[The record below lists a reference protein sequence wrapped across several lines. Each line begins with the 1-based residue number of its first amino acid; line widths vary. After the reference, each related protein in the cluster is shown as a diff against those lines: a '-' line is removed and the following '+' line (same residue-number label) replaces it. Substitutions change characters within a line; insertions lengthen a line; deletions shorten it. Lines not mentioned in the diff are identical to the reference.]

1 MAESDN
7 DRDDSRRESRMPLKL
22 IVPPK
27 RLGKLPLNTLAP
39 NILTII
45 ALCAG
50 MTAIR
55 FALVGQWK
63 FAVGAIAVAALFD
76 MLDGRV
82 ARLLKGASKF
92 GAELD
97 SLSDFL
103 CFGVAP
109 AIILYFWTLHDLGGG
124 NTGWLVVLAFSV
136 CTALRLARFNTAL
149 DDPNKPQW
157 TGSFFT
163 GVPAPAGAGLALVF
177 LILSLEIDS
186 DFFRSPALNAIWLLL
201 IGGLMISRVPTF
213 SFKRVRVGRE
223 YVGLI
228 LLATGLI
235 VAGLL
240 NQPWY
245 TLAAM
250 LFAYMISI
258 PFSVRAYERLRRGD
272 PEKPAAPEQAA
283 DAPGA
288 ASEAEGEA
296 QKSGVPR
303 TTLH

>member
-1 MAESDN
+1 
-7 DRDDSRRESRMPLKL
+7 MPMKPIKLK
-22 IVPPK
+22 PPQ

-45 ALCAG
+45 ALCSG
-50 MTAIR
+50 LTAIR
-55 FALVGQWK
+55 FALLGQFK
-63 FAVGAIAVAALFD
+63 FAVLAIATAAFFD

-82 ARLLKGASKF
+82 ARLLKGASRF

-103 CFGVAP
+103 SFGVAP
-109 AIILYFWTLHDLGGG
+109 AMVLYFWTLHDIGSG

-136 CTALRLARFNTAL
+136 CAALRLARFNTAL
-149 DDPNKPQW
+149 DDDTKPVW

-163 GVPAPAGAGLALVF
+163 GVPAPAGAGLSLLF
-177 LILSLEIDS
+177 LIINLELDS
-186 DFFRSPALNAIWLLL
+186 AFFASPYLNALWMLF

-213 SFKRVRVGRE
+213 SFKRARVKRE
-223 YVGLI
+223 YVGLV
-228 LLATGLI
+228 LLGAGLL

-250 LFAYMISI
+250 EFAYLASI
-258 PFSVRAYERLRRGD
+258 PFSIKAHDRLKRGD
-272 PEKPAAPEQAA
+272 VQATDMSAASADPAGHAAGSEVGGSDDASGDKPASS
-283 DAPGA
+283 PGI
-288 ASEAEGEA
+288 
-296 QKSGVPR
+296 
-303 TTLH
+303 LH

>member
-1 MAESDN
+1 M
-7 DRDDSRRESRMPLKL
+7 RKQDDDMPLKL
-22 IVPPK
+22 IIPPQ
-27 RLGKLPLNTLAP
+27 RLGKMPLNTLAP

-50 MTAIR
+50 LTAIR
-55 FALVGQWK
+55 FALLEQWK

-76 MLDGRV
+76 ALDGRV

-103 CFGVAP
+103 SFGVAP
-109 AIILYFWTLHDLGGG
+109 AIVLYFWTLNDLGHG

-149 DDPNKPQW
+149 DDPDKPVW

-163 GVPAPAGAGLALVF
+163 GVPAPAGAGLALLF
-177 LILSLEIDS
+177 LIVSLEIDS
-186 DFFRSPALNAIWLLL
+186 EFFRSPALNAIWLLL
-201 IGGLMISRVPTF
+201 VGGLMISRIPTF

-223 YVGLI
+223 YVGVI
-228 LLATGLI
+228 LLATGLV

-245 TLAAM
+245 TLAAI
-250 LFAYMISI
+250 LLAYLVSI
-258 PFSVRAYERLRRGD
+258 PFSFRAHERLRRGD
-272 PEKPAAPEQAA
+272 RAHKNTAESTAASATDAGGETQKSEQA
-283 DAPGA
+283 GGQT
-288 ASEAEGEA
+288 GEP
-296 QKSGVPR
+296 PR

>member
-1 MAESDN
+1 
-7 DRDDSRRESRMPLKL
+7 LK
-22 IVPPK
+22 PPQ

-45 ALCAG
+45 ALCSG
-50 MTAIR
+50 LTAIR
-55 FALVGQWK
+55 FALLGQFK
-63 FAVGAIAVAALFD
+63 FAVLAIATAAFFD

-103 CFGVAP
+103 SFGVAP
-109 AIILYFWTLHDLGGG
+109 AMVLYFWTMHEIGSG

-136 CTALRLARFNTAL
+136 CAALRLARFNTAL
-149 DDPNKPQW
+149 DDDSKPVW

-163 GVPAPAGAGLALVF
+163 GVPAPAGAGLSLLF
-177 LILSLEIDS
+177 LIINLELESSL
-186 DFFRSPALNAIWLLL
+186 FASPYLNAIWMLG

-213 SFKRVRVGRE
+213 SFKRVRVKRE
-223 YVGLI
+223 YVGLV
-228 LLATGLI
+228 LLGAGLL

-250 LFAYMISI
+250 EIAYIVSI
-258 PFSVRAYERLRRGD
+258 PFAIKAHEKLKRGD
-272 PEKPAAPEQAA
+272 AQQKDVDAAAAGAGTAAVAEPVAEPAVGDKPAGT
-283 DAPGA
+283 PGI
-288 ASEAEGEA
+288 
-296 QKSGVPR
+296 
-303 TTLH
+303 LH

>member
-1 MAESDN
+1 MK
-7 DRDDSRRESRMPLKL
+7 PIKLK
-22 IVPPK
+22 PPQ

-45 ALCAG
+45 ALCSG
-50 MTAIR
+50 LTAIR
-55 FALVGQWK
+55 FALLGQFK
-63 FAVGAIAVAALFD
+63 FAVLAIATAAFFD

-103 CFGVAP
+103 SFGVAP
-109 AIILYFWTLHDLGGG
+109 AMVLYFWTMHDIGSG

-136 CTALRLARFNTAL
+136 CAALRLARFNTAL
-149 DDPNKPQW
+149 DDDNKPVW

-163 GVPAPAGAGLALVF
+163 GVPAPAGAGLSLLF
-177 LILSLEIDS
+177 LIINLELES
-186 DFFRSPALNAIWLLL
+186 SFFASPYLNAIWMLFV
-201 IGGLMISRVPTF
+201 GGLMISRVPTF
-213 SFKRVRVGRE
+213 SFKRVRVKRE
-223 YVGLI
+223 YVGLV
-228 LLATGLI
+228 LLGAGLL

-250 LFAYMISI
+250 ELAYLVSI
-258 PFSVRAYERLRRGD
+258 PFSIKAHDKLKRGD
-272 PEKPAAPEQAA
+272 AQARPAADVPADDAAGSQAGADAAAGEKPAAT
-283 DAPGA
+283 
-288 ASEAEGEA
+288 
-296 QKSGVPR
+296 SGI
-303 TTLH
+303 LH

>member
-1 MAESDN
+1 MKPIN
-7 DRDDSRRESRMPLKL
+7 LK
-22 IVPPK
+22 PPH

-45 ALCAG
+45 ALCSG
-50 MTAIR
+50 LTAIR
-55 FALVGQWK
+55 FALLGQFK
-63 FAVGAIAVAALFD
+63 FAVLAIATAAFFD

-109 AIILYFWTLHDLGGG
+109 AMVLYFWTLHEIGSG

-136 CTALRLARFNTAL
+136 CAALRLARFNTAL
-149 DDPNKPQW
+149 DDAEKPQW

-163 GVPAPAGAGLALVF
+163 GVPAPAGAGLSLLF
-177 LILSLEIDS
+177 LIINLELES
-186 DFFRSPALNAIWLLL
+186 EFFHSPYLNAIWMLG
-201 IGGLMISRVPTF
+201 IGGLMISRVPTY
-213 SFKRVRVGRE
+213 SFKRVRVKRE
-223 YVGLI
+223 YVGVV
-228 LLATGLI
+228 LLVVGLL

-250 LFAYMISI
+250 ELAYIASI
-258 PFSVRAYERLRRGD
+258 PFSVKAHARFKRGD
-272 PEKPAAPEQAA
+272 ATVAATDAQDGVPAADQPAKG
-283 DAPGA
+283 DGDP
-288 ASEAEGEA
+288 SR
-296 QKSGVPR
+296 SL
-303 TTLH
+303 LH

>member
-1 MAESDN
+1 MRQE
-7 DRDDSRRESRMPLKL
+7 ERMPLKL

-27 RLGKLPLNTLAP
+27 RVGKLPLNTLAP
-39 NILTII
+39 NILTIV
-45 ALCAG
+45 ALCSG
-50 MTAIR
+50 LTAIR

-63 FAVGAIAVAALFD
+63 FAIGAIAVAALFD

-109 AIILYFWTLHDLGGG
+109 AIILYFWSLHELGSG

-149 DDPNKPQW
+149 DDPDKPQW

-177 LILSLEIDS
+177 LILSQEIDS
-186 DFFRSPALNAIWLLL
+186 DVFRSPALNALWLLL

-228 LLATGLI
+228 LLATGLL

-245 TLAAM
+245 TLGAM
-250 LFAYMISI
+250 LLAYLISI
-258 PFSVRAYERLRRGD
+258 PFSVRAHERLRRGD
-272 PEKPAAPEQAA
+272 SAKAAEPEAAVPSTASHDKPDE
-283 DAPGA
+283 
-288 ASEAEGEA
+288 
-296 QKSGVPR
+296 PR
-303 TTLH
+303 TLLH

>member
-1 MAESDN
+1 
-7 DRDDSRRESRMPLKL
+7 MPLKL
-22 IVPPK
+22 IVPPQ

-45 ALCAG
+45 ALCSG
-50 MTAIR
+50 LTAIR
-55 FALVGQWK
+55 FALVEQWK

-109 AIILYFWTLHDLGGG
+109 AIILYFWTLHDIGSG
-124 NTGWLVVLAFSV
+124 NTGWLVVLAYSV

-149 DDPNKPQW
+149 EEPDKPQW

-163 GVPAPAGAGLALVF
+163 GVPSPAGAGLSLFF

-186 DFFRSPALNAIWLLL
+186 DFFRSPALNALWLLL

-228 LLATGLI
+228 LLGTGLL

-245 TLAAM
+245 TLAA
-250 LFAYMISI
+250 LLLAYLISI
-258 PFSVRAYERLRRGD
+258 PFAVRAHERLRRGD
-272 PEKPAAPEQAA
+272 ARGAVAEPAA
-283 DAPGA
+283 AP
-288 ASEAEGEA
+288 ASEAEKPDEP
-296 QKSGVPR
+296 PR
-303 TTLH
+303 TVLH

>member
-1 MAESDN
+1 MKPIN
-7 DRDDSRRESRMPLKL
+7 LK
-22 IVPPK
+22 PPH

-45 ALCAG
+45 ALCSG
-50 MTAIR
+50 LTAIR
-55 FALVGQWK
+55 FALLGQFK
-63 FAVGAIAVAALFD
+63 FAVLAIATAAFFD

-109 AIILYFWTLHDLGGG
+109 AMVLYFWTLHEIGSG

-136 CTALRLARFNTAL
+136 CAALRLARFNTAL
-149 DDPNKPQW
+149 DDTEKPQW

-163 GVPAPAGAGLALVF
+163 GVPAPAAAGLSLLF
-177 LILSLEIDS
+177 LIINLELES
-186 DFFRSPALNAIWLLL
+186 DFFHSPYLNAIWMLG

-213 SFKRVRVGRE
+213 SFKRVRVKRE
-223 YVGLI
+223 YVGVV
-228 LLATGLI
+228 LLVVGLL

-250 LFAYMISI
+250 ELAYIVSI
-258 PFSVRAYERLRRGD
+258 PFSVKAHARFKRGD
-272 PEKPAAPEQAA
+272 QTVAAT
-283 DAPGA
+283 DA
-288 ASEAEGEA
+288 
-296 QKSGVPR
+296 QDGVPVADQPAR
-303 TTLH
+303 SDGDPSRSILH

>member
-1 MAESDN
+1 
-7 DRDDSRRESRMPLKL
+7 MPMKLK
-22 IVPPK
+22 PPQ

-45 ALCAG
+45 ALCSG
-50 MTAIR
+50 LTAIR
-55 FALVGQWK
+55 FALLGQFK
-63 FAVGAIAVAALFD
+63 FAVLAIATAAFFD

-103 CFGVAP
+103 SFGVAP
-109 AIILYFWTLHDLGGG
+109 AMVLYFWTLHEIGSG

-136 CTALRLARFNTAL
+136 CAALRLARFNTAL
-149 DDPNKPQW
+149 DDDTKPVW

-163 GVPAPAGAGLALVF
+163 GVPAPAGAGLSLLF
-177 LILSLEIDS
+177 LIINLELES
-186 DFFRSPALNAIWLLL
+186 AFFASPYLNAIWMLF

-213 SFKRVRVGRE
+213 SFKRVRVKRE
-223 YVGLI
+223 YVGLV
-228 LLATGLI
+228 LLGAGLL
-235 VAGLL
+235 VAALL

-250 LFAYMISI
+250 ELAYLASI
-258 PFSVRAYERLRRGD
+258 PFSIKAHDRLKRGD
-272 PEKPAAPEQAA
+272 AQAA
-283 DAPGA
+283 DTAAAVQPGYA
-288 ASEAEGEA
+288 AGSETGTEEKPG
-296 QKSGVPR
+296 STPGI
-303 TTLH
+303 LH